1 MNPLLH
7 IWVSRKGV
15 MAEYS
20 NIWAD
25 GDDGGITA
33 DCKSVTL
40 ETLLV
45 RIQLCSLGANSNISK
60 HVDES
65 VK

>member
-1 MNPLLH
+1 
-7 IWVSRKGV
+7 

-40 ETLLV
+40 ETSQVRLLL
-45 RIQLCSLGANSNISK
+45 RPPYFTNF
-60 HVDES
+60 
-65 VK
+65 

>member
-1 MNPLLH
+1 
-7 IWVSRKGV
+7 

-45 RIQLCSLGANSNISK
+45 RIPPCQFSLLCRDRGSSA
-60 HVDES
+60 
-65 VK
+65 VKFCSAGSA